1 MIRIL
6 LVAAVA
12 CLLGCAFG
20 GVDKEGAWGVS
31 LGNAKITNCLTETE
45 LDRVQKVD
53 PDGAVIESS
62 EKSISKVTE
71 NCYTV
76 AGAAI
81 SEQGQS
87 VVSTIFA
94 PIRWI
99 GGALGGSAP

>member
-1 MIRIL
+1 MTRIL

-20 GVDKEGAWGVS
+20 GVDKEGAWGWTM
-31 LGNAKITNCLTETE
+31 GNSKITNCLTETE
-45 LDRVQKVD
+45 LDRTQRVD
-53 PDGAVIESS
+53 PEGNVTESS

-76 AGAAI
+76 AGAGI
-81 SEQGQS
+81 SEQGES

-94 PIRWI
+94 PIRWL
-99 GGALGGSAP
+99 GSALGGSSP